1 VPPQPI
7 VIVGAGRMGQGV
19 ATILAARGV
28 PVRLA
33 TRNLRRRGL
42 PAPFFAVDD
51 PQGYRGARLILVATP
66 DDVIWDMARRLG
78 EMGVVHPGTVVLHL
92 SGAFDRGVLKP
103 LALTGAALG
112 SFHPLQSLAVPS
124 RAPELLPGA
133 YVAIE
138 GDRRALGAGRRLAA
152 MLGMIPVRI
161 PDGAKPAH
169 HAAATMVAGYV
180 TALYHAA
187 IRVAI
192 EAGIDG
198 RAALKMYLPL
208 LKGTVATLDLLPPTH
223 ALTGAIRRGDVKTVE
238 ANLKALK
245 RADRELFRVLGL
257 RALELARKAG
267 LTPERA
273 AAIERLLAGHRSG

>member
-1 VPPQPI
+1 
-7 VIVGAGRMGQGV
+7 MGQGV

-28 PVRLA
+28 SVRLA
-33 TRNLRRRGL
+33 TRNLRPRGL

-51 PQGYRGARLILVATP
+51 PEGYRDAKLILIATP
-66 DDVIWDMARRLG
+66 DDVIWEMARRLG
-78 EMGVVHPGTVVLHL
+78 ELGVVGPATVVLHL
-92 SGAFDRGVLKP
+92 SGAFDRTLLKP
-103 LALTGAALG
+103 LALSGAGLG

-133 YVAIE
+133 YVALE
-138 GDRRALGAGRRLAA
+138 GDQRALAAGRRLAA
-152 MLGMIPVRI
+152 LLGMIPVRI

-180 TALYHAA
+180 AALYYAA

-192 EAGIDG
+192 DAGIDG
-198 RAALKMYLPL
+198 RAAIKMYLPL
-208 LKGTVATLDLLPPTH
+208 LKGTVATLELLPPTH
-223 ALTGAIRRGDVKTVE
+223 ALTGAIRRGDVRTVA
-238 ANLKALK
+238 ANLRVLK

-267 LTPERA
+267 LEPGRA
-273 AAIERLLAGHRSG
+273 AAIERLLTVRAGRGEGREERGPV